1 MSMGMFVL
9 DDSFFGAGQF
19 SVVDGGREVVLG
31 QMTGSSKLEV
41 ARVEVG
47 LLE

>member
-1 MSMGMFVL
+1 MGMFVL
-9 DDSFFGAGQF
+9 DGSFFSAGQF

-31 QMTGSSKLEV
+31 QMTGSSKPEV